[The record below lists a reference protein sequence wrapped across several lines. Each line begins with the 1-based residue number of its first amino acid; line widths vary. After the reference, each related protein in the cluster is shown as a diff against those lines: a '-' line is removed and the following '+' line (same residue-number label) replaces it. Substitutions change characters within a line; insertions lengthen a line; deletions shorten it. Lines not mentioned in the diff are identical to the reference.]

1 MISVPPSDAQ
11 TRRDTIVDAL
21 VSVLLTRD
29 PGLTM
34 KSMSGLRSLAPLA
47 IPRMTAAIEDN
58 GLSPGDCVLLQDA
71 IEEIRHSTHV
81 RKPTNSLLD
90 ALLGGL
96 RVGDEELQQLAARAI
111 ACCGP
116 ESVDYLI
123 QAAADNIRQPD
134 YCLRLLSAAEEGGH
148 QPGSETRVELML
160 AFVGTKNT
168 AVRDRAMQLFFS
180 FAPYAL
186 SRRGNES

>member
-1 MISVPPSDAQ
+1 MILVPPSDAQ

-29 PGLTM
+29 PGLM
-34 KSMSGLRSLAPLA
+34 QNSMSGLRSLAPQA
-47 IPRMTAAIEDN
+47 IPRMIAAIEDN
-58 GLSPGDCVLLQDA
+58 SLSPEDCVFLQDA
-71 IEEIRHSTHV
+71 IEEIRHSTQV
-81 RKPTNSLLD
+81 RKPTESLLD

-96 RVGDEELQQLAARAI
+96 RIGDEALQQLASRAI

-123 QAAADNIRQPD
+123 QAAAENIRHPD

-160 AFVGTKNT
+160 DFIGTKNT
-168 AVRDRAMQLFFS
+168 AVRDRAMALFFS
-180 FAPYAL
+180 FAPHAL
-186 SRRGNES
+186 SCRGNES